1 MLPFPPM
8 TISRKD
14 FLRLSVTFG
23 GVAAAA
29 HLVGCGSDD
38 PAPAGTTDTGTGTD
52 TGSGTDTGTG
62 TDTGAG
68 TDTGTKTDTGT
79 ASDAPAEAAAC
90 TKVSPEIAL
99 NHGHVLDVPFADLT
113 ATGDKTYDIKG
124 TALHTHSVTL
134 TEAQRKDIAASKT
147 VIVTSTDGGAA
158 HTHTITI
165 TCA

>member
-38 PAPAGTTDTGTGTD
+38 PPATTTDTGT
-52 TGSGTDTGTG
+52 
-62 TDTGAG
+62 G

-90 TKVSPEIAL
+90 TKVSPEIAT

-147 VIVTSTDGGAA
+147 VIVTSTDGGAL

>member
-14 FLRLSVTFG
+14 FLRFTVTFG

-38 PAPAGTTDTGTGTD
+38 SPSTTTDTGTGTD
-52 TGSGTDTGTG
+52 TGTKTDTGSGTDTGAG
-62 TDTGAG
+62 SDTGGG
-68 TDTGTKTDTGT
+68 TDTGTKTDGSTEGG
-79 ASDAPAEAAAC
+79 AC
-90 TKVSPEIAL
+90 TKVNGEIAT
-99 NHGHVLDVPFADLT
+99 NHGHVLDVPFGDLS

-134 TEAQRKDIAASKT
+134 TEAQRKDIAAGKS
-147 VIVTSTDGGAA
+147 VIATSTDGGAA
-158 HTHTITI
+158 HTHTCTI